1 MWCGLQW
8 ETNAKHDDSNTDHT
22 NTDHTNSDH
31 AEQGD
36 ALMSPILEV
45 SGLSKRF
52 GKVVTAENL
61 SFSVEQGS
69 ALGIVGPNGAGKS
82 TLLSLITG
90 VLNPDAGTIVY
101 DGTDITRLSAGAR
114 SEAGIGRSFQI
125 PRPFVDMT
133 VFENVYVGAAF
144 GGDSHGQAGYDT
156 AAEALEITGL
166 LPLADVPAGQ
176 LRLLDRKRLE
186 LARALA
192 TEPRLILLDEIAGG
206 LTEKELPPLIEM
218 IKGLKESGVTVIW
231 IEHIVHA
238 LLAVVDDLMCL
249 AMGKVLAIGDPHE
262 VMRSPEVIEVYLG
275 STFDM
280 GEVS

>member
-1 MWCGLQW
+1 
-8 ETNAKHDDSNTDHT
+8 
-22 NTDHTNSDH
+22 
-31 AEQGD
+31 
-36 ALMSPILEV
+36 MSPILEV

-52 GKVVTAENL
+52 GKVVTAEDL
-61 SFSVEQGS
+61 SFSVERGS

-90 VLNPDAGTIVY
+90 VLPADAGAIVY
-101 DGTDITRLSAGAR
+101 DGRDITKLSAGAR
-114 SEAGIGRSFQI
+114 SEAGIARSFQI

-133 VFENVYVGAAF
+133 VFENTYVGAAF
-144 GGDSHGQAGYDT
+144 GGESHGQAGYDT

-166 LPLADVPAGQ
+166 LHLADVPAGQ

-192 TEPRLILLDEIAGG
+192 TSPKLILLDEIAGG
-206 LTEKELPPLIEM
+206 LTDKELPPLIEM
-218 IKGLKESGVTVIW
+218 IKGLRDSGVTVVW

-238 LLAVVDDLMCL
+238 LLEVVDQLMCL
-249 AMGKVLAIGDPHE
+249 AFGKVLAIGDPQE

-275 STFDM
+275 STFDL
-280 GEVS
+280 GEAAS

>member
-1 MWCGLQW
+1 
-8 ETNAKHDDSNTDHT
+8 
-22 NTDHTNSDH
+22 
-31 AEQGD
+31 
-36 ALMSPILEV
+36 MSPILEV

-52 GKVVTAENL
+52 GKVVTAEDL

-69 ALGIVGPNGAGKS
+69 AMGIVGPNGAGKS

-90 VLNPDAGTIVY
+90 VLPADAGTIVY
-101 DGTDITRLSAGAR
+101 DGRDITKLSAGAR
-114 SEAGIGRSFQI
+114 SEAGIARSFQI

-133 VFENVYVGAAF
+133 VFENTYVGAAF

-166 LPLADVPAGQ
+166 LDLADVPAGQ

-192 TEPRLILLDEIAGG
+192 TGPKLILLDEIAGG

-218 IKGLKESGVTVIW
+218 IKGLRDSGVTVIW

-238 LLAVVDDLMCL
+238 LLEVVDQLMCL
-249 AMGKVLAIGDPHE
+249 AFGKVLAIGDPQE

-275 STFDM
+275 STFDL
-280 GEVS
+280 GEAAS

>member
-1 MWCGLQW
+1 
-8 ETNAKHDDSNTDHT
+8 
-22 NTDHTNSDH
+22 
-31 AEQGD
+31 
-36 ALMSPILEV
+36 MSPILEV

-52 GKVVTAENL
+52 GKVVTAEDL
-61 SFSVEQGS
+61 SFSVERGS

-90 VLNPDAGTIVY
+90 VLDPDAGTIVY
-101 DGTDITRLSAGAR
+101 DGKDITRMSAGAR
-114 SEAGIGRSFQI
+114 SEAGIARSFQI

-192 TEPRLILLDEIAGG
+192 TEPQLILLDEIAGG

-249 AMGKVLAIGDPHE
+249 AFGKVLAMGDPRE
-262 VMRSPEVIEVYLG
+262 VMKSPEVIEVYLG

-280 GEVS
+280 GEAS

>member
-1 MWCGLQW
+1 M
-8 ETNAKHDDSNTDHT
+8 T
-22 NTDHTNSDH
+22 
-31 AEQGD
+31 
-36 ALMSPILEV
+36 PILEV

-52 GKVVTAENL
+52 GKVVTAEDL
-61 SFSVEQGS
+61 SFSVDRGC

-90 VLNPDAGTIVY
+90 VVNPDAGTIVY
-101 DGTDITRLSAGAR
+101 DGRDITRLSAGAR
-114 SEAGIGRSFQI
+114 SEAGIARSFQI

-192 TEPRLILLDEIAGG
+192 TEPKLILLDEIAGG

-218 IKGLKESGVTVIW
+218 IQGLKESGVTVIW

-238 LLAVVDDLMCL
+238 LLAVVDELMCL
-249 AMGKVLAIGDPHE
+249 AFGKVLAMGDPHE
-262 VMRSPEVIEVYLG
+262 VMKSPEVIEVYLG

-280 GEVS
+280 GEAS

>member
-1 MWCGLQW
+1 
-8 ETNAKHDDSNTDHT
+8 
-22 NTDHTNSDH
+22 
-31 AEQGD
+31 
-36 ALMSPILEV
+36 MSPILEV

-52 GKVVTAENL
+52 GKVVTAEDL
-61 SFSVEQGS
+61 AFSVEQGS
-69 ALGIVGPNGAGKS
+69 AMGIVGPNGAGKS

-90 VLNPDAGTIVY
+90 VLPADAGTIVY
-101 DGTDITRLSAGAR
+101 DGQDITRLSAGAR
-114 SEAGIGRSFQI
+114 SEAGIARTFQI

-133 VFENVYVGAAF
+133 VFENAYVGAAF

-166 LPLADVPAGQ
+166 LHLADVPAGQ

-192 TEPRLILLDEIAGG
+192 TGPKLILLDEIAGG

-218 IKGLKESGVTVIW
+218 IKGLHESGVTVIW

-238 LLAVVDDLMCL
+238 LLEVVDQLMCL
-249 AMGKVLAIGDPHE
+249 AFGKVLAIGDPHE

-275 STFDM
+275 STFDL
-280 GEVS
+280 GGAAS